1 MSLIVGALLALVIG
15 ALLLRQSQHLRLEM
29 GLPHG
34 EVFSQDHV
42 GQPMR
47 ARTLVSRRYGLRGT
61 PDCLIRTRD
70 GIVPVEL
77 KRTAH
82 PPSGEGVYPNHMIQ
96 VLAYCVLVEENYR
109 EPVPYGLVLYGG
121 NEARKVYLTE
131 DRLAWLIG
139 VMDELRHA
147 QSGGEKD
154 RSHEQSGRCLGCG
167 LREKCNQALGPAPKG
182 SARTAIGI
190 RRV

>member
-1 MSLIVGALLALVIG
+1 MSLIVGALLALAIG
-15 ALLLRQSQHLRLEM
+15 AILLRQSQLRRREM

-47 ARTLVSRRYGLRGT
+47 ARPLMSRRYGIGGT
-61 PDCLIRTRD
+61 PDCLIRTSD

-77 KRTAH
+77 KRTAR
-82 PPSGEGVYPNHMIQ
+82 PPSGEGIYPNHMIQ

-109 EPVPYGLVLYGG
+109 EPVPYGMVLYGG

-131 DRLAWLIG
+131 DRLAWLTG
-139 VMDELRHA
+139 VIDELRHA
-147 QSGGEKD
+147 GSGGERN
-154 RSHEQSGRCLGCG
+154 RSHQQSGRCLGCG
-167 LREKCNQALGPAPKG
+167 LREKCNQALAPTT
-182 SARTAIGI
+182 RTF
-190 RRV
+190 R